1 MMTAELLY
9 KKLRDG
15 LLHFFSQSGKKTAVV
30 GLSGGIDSSLVAAL
44 AAETLGADNVSGLL
58 MPSQHSTVHSVT
70 DAVQLAENLGIAY
83 HVTPIESIYHA
94 FIKELA
100 PVFGHRK
107 TADVTE
113 ENLQARIRA
122 VLLMAVSNKHGCLVL
137 NTSNKS
143 ELAMGYGTLY
153 GDLIGA
159 LMVLGDLYKTQ
170 VYETAR
176 YINRHREIIPQNT
189 LTKEPSAELHPDQ
202 KDSDSLPPY
211 DVLDRILHGLIEEQL
226 SPAEL
231 VKQGFEE
238 ALITRIVQQK
248 AQVAFKGFQLPQL
261 IVLGEHPLLP
271 KDKWIC
277 TN

>member
-1 MMTAELLY
+1 MMTAENLH
-9 KKLRDG
+9 KKLLDG
-15 LLHFFSQSGKKTAVV
+15 LSKFFSQNGKSAAVV

-44 AAETLGADNVSGLL
+44 AVEALGADNVLGLM

-70 DAVQLAENLGIAY
+70 DAVQLADNLGIAY
-83 HVTPIESIYHA
+83 HIVPIESIYNA

-100 PVFGHRK
+100 PVFGHHK
-107 TADVTE
+107 TTDVTE

-122 VLLMAVSNKHGCLVL
+122 VLLMAASNKFGHLVL

-159 LMVLGDLYKTQ
+159 LMVIGDVYKTQ

-176 YINRHREIIPQNT
+176 YINRHHEIIPHNT
-189 LTKEPSAELHPDQ
+189 LVKEPSAELHPNQ
-202 KDSDSLPPY
+202 KDSDALPPY
-211 DVLDRILHGLIEEQL
+211 DILDRVLYGLVEEGL
-226 SPAEL
+226 SPDAL
-231 VKQGFEE
+231 VQQGFEE
-238 ALITRIVQQK
+238 GLVMRVVRQK

-261 IVLGEHPLLP
+261 LAIGEHPLLP
-271 KDKWIC
+271 EDKC
-277 TN
+277 FR